1 MTENMSLSV
10 QGFDLLGKREG
21 KRSKAYRDSKGI
33 WTIGIGHTG
42 PEVHEG
48 LYWTDEQ
55 IMDAFR
61 KDAAWVA
68 AALALVNHE
77 LAQEQYDALFSFIYN
92 LGGGAW
98 GSSTLLREL
107 NAGAPYEIV
116 AAQFDRWH
124 IPAEI
129 TTRRNGEKFQ
139 FMGAAFHARCDAN
152 GNAVA

>member
-48 LYWTDEQ
+48 LVWTDAQVME
-55 IMDAFR
+55 AYL
-61 KDAAWVA
+61 KDAAWVSA
-68 AALALVNHE
+68 AIAESVHVQLTQN
-77 LAQEQYDALFSFIYN
+77 QYDALFSFTFN
-92 LGGGAW
+92 VGGPGEEHSHLV
-98 GSSTLLREL
+98 GFI
-107 NAGAPYEIV
+107 NAGDFD
-116 AAQFDRWH
+116 AAAKAFDVWH
-124 IPAEI
+124 IPAEVA
-129 TTRRNGEKFQ
+129 TRRNGEKFQ